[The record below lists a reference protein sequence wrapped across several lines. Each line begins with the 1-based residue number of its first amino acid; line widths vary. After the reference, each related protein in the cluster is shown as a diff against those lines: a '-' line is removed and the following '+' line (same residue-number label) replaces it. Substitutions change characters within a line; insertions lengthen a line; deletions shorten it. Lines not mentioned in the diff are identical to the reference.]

1 MIAKELMVDYLVV
14 VRFGY
19 RYKKKNVF
27 KKESKSGRNKV
38 LEVEI
43 GRNYI
48 PRDWR

>member
-19 RYKKKNVF
+19 RYKKNYVF
-27 KKESKSGRNKV
+27 KKESKLGRSKV

-43 GRNYI
+43 GRNYGT
-48 PRDWR
+48 RDWH